1 MPLKLFLQKEIKF
14 KLIMIFNKKIELKL
28 LLLCRG
34 TFFKNRTKSKI
45 GKKNIF
51 DFHIFDFIF
60 GFLILKL
67 VNR

>member
-1 MPLKLFLQKEIKF
+1 MHVHFF
-14 KLIMIFNKKIELKL
+14 KKIKYRL
-28 LLLCRG
+28 RG

-51 DFHIFDFIF
+51 DFYIFDFIF

-67 VNR
+67 VDE

>member
-1 MPLKLFLQKEIKF
+1 MESKRVFNQYFKIQNLLTSF
-14 KLIMIFNKKIELKL
+14 KLYFNL
-28 LLLCRG
+28 RG

-51 DFHIFDFIF
+51 DFYIFDFIF

-67 VNR
+67 VDE